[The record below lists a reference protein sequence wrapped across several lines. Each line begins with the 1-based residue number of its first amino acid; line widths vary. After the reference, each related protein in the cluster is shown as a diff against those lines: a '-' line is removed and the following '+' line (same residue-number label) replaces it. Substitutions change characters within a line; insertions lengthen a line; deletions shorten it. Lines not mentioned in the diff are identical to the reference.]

1 MFKIDPVS
9 KIITI
14 NRGDTV
20 EFPVYVNTMGNMWAP
35 IKTEL
40 DDGDTLYFAIME
52 PNTKFEQAIVKK
64 IFNKYSIRDTEGDLL
79 IKLDP
84 IDTLYLRPGKY
95 YYSIKR
101 KRVDVMTFHVE
112 RVDTIIPNTPF
123 YIVD

>member
-52 PNTKFEQAIVKK
+52 PNTKFE
-64 IFNKYSIRDTEGDLL
+64 
-79 IKLDP
+79 
-84 IDTLYLRPGKY
+84 
-95 YYSIKR
+95 
-101 KRVDVMTFHVE
+101 
-112 RVDTIIPNTPF
+112 
-123 YIVD
+123 